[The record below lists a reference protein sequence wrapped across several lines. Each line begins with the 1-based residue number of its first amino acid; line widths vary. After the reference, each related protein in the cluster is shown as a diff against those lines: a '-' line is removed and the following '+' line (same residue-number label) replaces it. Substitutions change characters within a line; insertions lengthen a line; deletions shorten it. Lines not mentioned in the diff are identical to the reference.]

1 MRFIVSSSQLSKSLQ
16 SISGVLT
23 NNAALPIIQNFLF
36 TIKGDTLSVSA
47 TDLETTMST
56 NILLSKSEG
65 DGSVVV
71 QSKLLMDTIKNLPE
85 VPIIFQIDLES
96 NIVEI
101 QANEGSYKLACFSA
115 DDFPMPNE
123 LENANHVQLSSSLV
137 KSAITKTLFATGND
151 EMRIAMTGVYCEL
164 SSDNVTFVATDAH
177 KLVRYRRTDVSSSNS
192 FSFIFPKKP
201 LNQLKSNLPDD
212 DSPVT
217 IEYDNTNVRFVFSNF
232 VLNARLIDGKYPNYE
247 AVIPTNNPNV
257 LFVDRVSLLNSL
269 RRVSIYSN
277 PSVMQVRFKLSL
289 NDLVLTAEDS
299 ELSNL
304 AVEKL
309 NCNYDG
315 DEMEIG
321 FNAKFLIE
329 MLNNLETTDVKIEM
343 SQPSR
348 AGILY
353 PVDNQNTSEEILMLV
368 MPVMLNN

>member
-1 MRFIVSSSQLSKSLQ
+1 MKFIVSSSQLSKSLQ

-23 NNAALPIIQNFLF
+23 NNGAVPIIQNFLF
-36 TIKGDTLSVSA
+36 TVKGETLSVSA
-47 TDLETTMST
+47 TDLETTMTT
-56 NILLSKSEG
+56 NVMLSKSDT
-65 DGSVVV
+65 DGSVVI

-85 VPIIFQIDLES
+85 VPMIFNIDLEA
-96 NIVEI
+96 NLVEI
-101 QANEGSYKLACFSA
+101 QANEGSYKLACFNA

-137 KSAITKTLFATGND
+137 KSAITKTLFATGTD
-151 EMRIAMTGVYCEL
+151 EMRIAMTGVFCEL
-164 SSDNVTFVATDAH
+164 SAENVTFVATDAH

-212 DSPVT
+212 DSMVT
-217 IEYDNTNVRFVFSNF
+217 IEYDSTNVRFVFSNF
-232 VLNARLIDGKYPNYE
+232 ILNARLIDGKYPNYE

-257 LFVDRVSLLNSL
+257 LFIERVSLLNSL

-289 NDLVLTAEDS
+289 NDLVLSAEDS

-304 AVEKL
+304 AIEKL

-329 MLNNLETTDVKIEM
+329 MLNNLETSDVKIEM

-353 PVDNQNTSEEILMLV
+353 PVDNPNTAEEILMLV
-368 MPVMLNN
+368 MPVMLNS

>member
-1 MRFIVSSSQLSKSLQ
+1 MKFIVSSSQLSKSLQ
-16 SISGVLT
+16 SISGVLS
-23 NNAALPIIQNFLF
+23 NNSAVPIVQHFLF
-36 TIKGDTLSVSA
+36 NIKGDSLSISA
-47 TDLETTMST
+47 TDLETTMTTSVM
-56 NILLSKSEG
+56 LSKSEA
-65 DGSVVV
+65 DGTVVV
-71 QSKLLMDTIKNLPE
+71 QSKLLMDTIKSLPDI
-85 VPIIFQIDLES
+85 PIIFIIDLET

-101 QANEGSYKLACFSA
+101 QANEGSYKLACYNA
-115 DDFPMPNE
+115 EDFPMPKE
-123 LENANHVQLSSSLV
+123 IENPNHVELPSSLL

-164 SSDNVTFVATDAH
+164 SAENVTFVATDAH
-177 KLVRYRRTDVSSSNS
+177 KLVRYRRSDVTSGNT

-201 LNQLKSNLPDD
+201 LNQLKSNLSDD
-212 DSPVT
+212 DSLVT
-217 IEYDNTNVRFVFSNF
+217 IEYDSTNVRFMFNNF
-232 VLNARLIDGKYPNYE
+232 TMNARLIDGKYPNYE

-257 LFVDRVSLLNSL
+257 LYVERVSLLNSL

-277 PSVMQVRFKLSL
+277 QSVMQVRFKLTNNEL
-289 NDLVLTAEDS
+289 ELTAEDA
-299 ELSNL
+299 ELSNH

-309 NCNYDG
+309 NCNYTG

-329 MLNNLETTDVKIEM
+329 MLNNIDTLEIKIEM

-353 PVDNQNTSEEILMLV
+353 PVDNPNEAEEILMLV